1 MAKAPPVD
9 VQYIVGVTP
18 SAVNPLPV
26 RLSDGGAFYT
36 AGGGAGGG
44 AATIADGADV
54 AQGATTDAVWVSGGN
69 GSLIALSKYEATK
82 LEQIRALLAASIAV
96 TGTVSVSNFPAT
108 QPVSLATNTP
118 DVIDRAARLLGH
130 VTVDNASLAVTGTF
144 FQATQPVSAAALP
157 LPAGAS
163 TEATLAALS
172 AKFPAAAALADAF
185 ANPSVTHHATENM
198 LFNGTTWDRARGDTT
213 AGAKVALPGNKG
225 ISAVSAANATV
236 TLTIPAPGAGLFNYV
251 TSIEII
257 ALNPTITAIAAAAST
272 LSFTTTNIGGLAW
285 SAGTLLAAGAEK
297 IIARNTYPSPIKGDA
312 AATATTIVA
321 PAIGA
326 GGLVRINATY
336 YVAP

>member
-26 RLSDGGAFYT
+26 RLSDGAAFYT

-82 LEQIRALLAASIAV
+82 LEQIRVLLAASL
-96 TGTVSVSNFPAT
+96 TTDVS
-108 QPVSLATNTP
+108 
-118 DVIDRAARLLGH
+118 DRAARLLGH
-130 VTVDNASLAVTGTF
+130 VTVDSASLAVTGTF

-225 ISAVSAANATV
+225 ISTVSAANATV